1 MPSSTSFSSS
11 ISHSS
16 SPAKQKYSRPTQ
28 ALVGSG
34 TIHGL
39 HERKFWI
46 RPTSTSGSWM

>member
-1 MPSSTSFSSS
+1 MPSSTSLSSS
-11 ISHSS
+11 ISQSS

-34 TIHGL
+34 TIQGL
-39 HERKFWI
+39 QERKFWI